1 MKSKLTVV
9 EYNILLMRLSC
20 LLCHNLKKKYY
31 LSEDN
36 IHHTHE
42 VEKRSESASCSL
54 DPVEMTRARL
64 VTSLIIIGC
73 LLPGL
78 TQGDDVVR

>member
-1 MKSKLTVV
+1 MT
-9 EYNILLMRLSC
+9 I
-20 LLCHNLKKKYY
+20 
-31 LSEDN
+31 
-36 IHHTHE
+36 THE

-54 DPVEMTRARL
+54 DPAEMTRVRL

-78 TQGDDVVR
+78 TKGDDVVRRR

>member
-1 MKSKLTVV
+1 MT
-9 EYNILLMRLSC
+9 I
-20 LLCHNLKKKYY
+20 
-31 LSEDN
+31 
-36 IHHTHE
+36 THE
-42 VEKRSESASCSL
+42 VEQRSESVSCSL
-54 DPVEMTRARL
+54 DPAEMTRARL